1 MQGMSAPHDLQ
12 PSDWHH
18 AVIIKTDALINTQA
32 QAWNGTPIHYPLLEL
47 VNNNFQLFTVS
58 KLTECISIGVLM
70 MVYYTHVYLVTVFY
84 FRNWICPCLQM
95 KQDVHTCIAGS
106 NRKSYS

>member
-18 AVIIKTDALINTQA
+18 AVIIKTDALVNTQG
-32 QAWNGTPIHYPLLEL
+32 QAWNGIPIHYSLLVFGNKNL
-47 VNNNFQLFTVS
+47 QFFIVS
-58 KLTECISIGVLM
+58 IFLECISIGVLM

-84 FRNWICPCLQM
+84 FGNWIHPCVQV
-95 KQDVHTCIAGS
+95 KQDGHTYIAGP
-106 NRKSYS
+106 NRKTYT

>member
-18 AVIIKTDALINTQA
+18 AVIIKTDALFNTQA

-47 VNNNFQLFTVS
+47 RNNDFQLFTVS
-58 KLTECISIGVLM
+58 ELTECISIGVLM
-70 MVYYTHVYLVTVFY
+70 LVYYTHVYLVTVFY
-84 FRNWICPCLQM
+84 FRNRTCSCSQM
-95 KQDVHTCIAGS
+95 KHKEHTFIAES
-106 NRKSYS
+106 NRNSHS

>member
-1 MQGMSAPHDLQ
+1 MQGMSAPHDPQ

-18 AVIIKTDALINTQA
+18 AVIIKTNALFNTQA

-47 VNNNFQLFTVS
+47 GNNDFQLFTVS
-58 KLTECISIGVLM
+58 ELVECISIGVLM

-84 FRNWICPCLQM
+84 FGNRICSCRQM
-95 KQDVHTCIAGS
+95 KHKGHSFLAVS
-106 NRKSYS
+106 NRNSYS